1 MTLNFDSV
9 SFDLH
14 GDYSIAQPCS
24 PFVTPSGTW
33 PTRRVSQPV
42 AYTIVAPPS
51 DQLHYITIFP
61 CFTVPKRGYHAG
73 NHRAPTMN
81 DMPKPEGD
89 FYKLHAERQA
99 KYNRALII
107 GALTLGTTLWVAK
120 ESKLIYFNF
129 NPPKSFE

>member
-1 MTLNFDSV
+1 
-9 SFDLH
+9 
-14 GDYSIAQPCS
+14 
-24 PFVTPSGTW
+24 
-33 PTRRVSQPV
+33 
-42 AYTIVAPPS
+42 
-51 DQLHYITIFP
+51 
-61 CFTVPKRGYHAG
+61 
-73 NHRAPTMN
+73 MN